1 MDFSEQMQEIS
12 THINGITRQAATKH
26 DISFAQAQ
34 FLLRVP
40 SEGIS
45 ISELAKLLGIDIS
58 TMSRNV
64 NKLEL
69 LQLISR
75 KRDVDDARMFN
86 VFLTTQ
92 GDELV
97 DLLFAEID
105 ECATAILSKIPLDT
119 QKRTG
124 DVLEQLNWAFTQY
137 REK

>member
-1 MDFSEQMQEIS
+1 MDFSEQIQEIT
-12 THINGITRQAATKH
+12 THINGITRQAAAKH
-26 DISFAQAQ
+26 NISFAQAQ

-45 ISELAKLLGIDIS
+45 MSELANLLGIEIS

-69 LQLISR
+69 LQFIVR
-75 KRDVDDARMFN
+75 ERDTEDGRTFKLS
-86 VFLTTQ
+86 LTHS
-92 GDELV
+92 GFEIV
-97 DLLFAEID
+97 DLLFSEID
-105 ECATAILSKIPLDT
+105 ACATEILSTIPLDL
-119 QKRTG
+119 QKRIG

>member
-1 MDFSEQMQEIS
+1 MDFSEQIQEIS
-12 THINGITRQAATKH
+12 THINGITRQAATKY

-45 ISELAKLLGIDIS
+45 ISKLAKLLGIDIS

-69 LQLISR
+69 LQLIIR
-75 KRDVDDARMFN
+75 KRDVEDARTFN
-86 VFLTTQ
+86 IFLTNQ

-105 ECATAILSKIPLDT
+105 GCATEILSKIPLDT

>member
-1 MDFSEQMQEIS
+1 MDFSEQIQEIT
-12 THINGITRQAATKH
+12 THVNGITRQAATKH
-26 DISFAQAQ
+26 NISFAQAQ

-40 SEGIS
+40 IEGIS

-69 LQLISR
+69 LQLIIR
-75 KRDVDDARMFN
+75 ERDAEDARTFN
-86 VFLTTQ
+86 ISLTPS
-92 GDELV
+92 GIELV
-97 DLLFAEID
+97 NLLLSEID
-105 ECATAILSKIPLDT
+105 TCATEVLSTIPLDI
-119 QKRTG
+119 QKRIG

>member
-1 MDFSEQMQEIS
+1 MDFSEQIQEIS
-12 THINGITRQAATKH
+12 THINGITRQAATKYH
-26 DISFAQAQ
+26 ISFAQAQ

-69 LQLISR
+69 LQLIIR
-75 KRDVDDARMFN
+75 KRDVEDARTFN
-86 VFLTTQ
+86 IFLTNQ

-105 ECATAILSKIPLDT
+105 GCATEILSKIPLDT

>member
-1 MDFSEQMQEIS
+1 MDFSEQIQEIS
-12 THINGITRQAATKH
+12 THINGITRKAATKY

-69 LQLISR
+69 LQLIIR
-75 KRDVDDARMFN
+75 KRDVEDARTFN
-86 VFLTTQ
+86 IFLTNQ

-105 ECATAILSKIPLDT
+105 GCATEILSKIPLDT

>member
-1 MDFSEQMQEIS
+1 MDFSEQIQQIS
-12 THINGITRQAATKH
+12 THINGITRQAATKY

-69 LQLISR
+69 LQLIIR
-75 KRDVDDARMFN
+75 KRDAEDARTFN
-86 VFLTTQ
+86 IFLTNQ

-105 ECATAILSKIPLDT
+105 GCATEILSKIPLDT

>member
-1 MDFSEQMQEIS
+1 
-12 THINGITRQAATKH
+12 
-26 DISFAQAQ
+26 
-34 FLLRVP
+34 
-40 SEGIS
+40 
-45 ISELAKLLGIDIS
+45 
-58 TMSRNV
+58 MSRNV

-69 LQLISR
+69 LQLIIR
-75 KRDVDDARMFN
+75 KRDVEDARTFN
-86 VFLTTQ
+86 IFLTNQ

-105 ECATAILSKIPLDT
+105 GCATEILSKIPLDT

>member
-1 MDFSEQMQEIS
+1 ML
-12 THINGITRQAATKH
+12 N
-26 DISFAQAQ
+26 
-34 FLLRVP
+34 LL
-40 SEGIS
+40 I
-45 ISELAKLLGIDIS
+45 
-58 TMSRNV
+58 
-64 NKLEL
+64 LEL

-75 KRDVDDARMFN
+75 KRDVEDARTVN
-86 VFLTTQ
+86 IFLTKH

>member
-1 MDFSEQMQEIS
+1 MDFSEQIQEIS
-12 THINGITRQAATKH
+12 THINGITRQAATKY

-69 LQLISR
+69 LQLIIR
-75 KRDVDDARMFN
+75 KRDVEDARTFN
-86 VFLTTQ
+86 IFLTNQ

-105 ECATAILSKIPLDT
+105 GCATEILSKIPLDT

-124 DVLEQLNWAFTQY
+124 DVLEQLNWAFTKY

>member
-1 MDFSEQMQEIS
+1 MDFSEQIQEIS
-12 THINGITRQAATKH
+12 THINGITRQAATKY

-69 LQLISR
+69 LQLIVR
-75 KRDVDDARMFN
+75 KRDVEDARTFN
-86 VFLTTQ
+86 IFLTNQ

-105 ECATAILSKIPLDT
+105 GCATEILSKIPLDT

>member
-1 MDFSEQMQEIS
+1 MDFSEQIQEIT
-12 THINGITRQAATKH
+12 THVNGITRQAATKH

-69 LQLISR
+69 LQLIIR
-75 KRDVDDARMFN
+75 ERDVEDRRTFN
-86 VFLTTQ
+86 IFLTDS
-92 GDELV
+92 GSELV
-97 DLLFAEID
+97 DLLFSEID
-105 ECATAILSKIPLDT
+105 ARATEILLIIPLEI
-119 QKRTG
+119 QERIG
-124 DVLEQLNWAFTQY
+124 DVLEQLNWAFTRH

>member
-1 MDFSEQMQEIS
+1 MDFSEQIQEIS
-12 THINGITRQAATKH
+12 THINGITRQAATKY

-69 LQLISR
+69 LQLIIR
-75 KRDVDDARMFN
+75 KRDVEDARTFN
-86 VFLTTQ
+86 IFLTNQ

-105 ECATAILSKIPLDT
+105 GCATEILSKIPLDT
-119 QKRTG
+119 QKHTG

>member
-1 MDFSEQMQEIS
+1 MDFSEQIQEIS
-12 THINGITRQAATKH
+12 THINGIIRQAATKY

-34 FLLRVP
+34 FLLRLP

-64 NKLEL
+64 KKLEL
-69 LQLISR
+69 LQLIIR
-75 KRDVDDARMFN
+75 KRDVEDARTFN
-86 VFLTTQ
+86 LFLTAH

-97 DLLFAEID
+97 DLLFSEID
-105 ECATAILSKIPLDT
+105 GFATEILSKMPLET